1 VEAWSTRKEA
11 RLTASPDDRD
21 DEPVGADDPTFDALL
36 AQVAHAPAVRAERLL
51 ARGERAGEH
60 EILDVIGQGAFGTVY
75 RAVHPVLHREVAIKV
90 LGSAH
95 SADPGVAQRFVEEAR
110 VIHRIRHPNIVDL
123 LGFGEL
129 STGQMYYAMELLA
142 GKTLAG
148 HLTERGAFEPGV
160 ALHVLRQ
167 IADALDA
174 AHGNGVLHRDLKPD
188 NVFVVGE
195 LGPGCRVKLLDFGI
209 AKLLGD
215 DSVLRTR
222 SGMLMGTPAYMS
234 PEQCGGEKVDAKSD
248 IYALGV
254 IAHELF
260 TGARP
265 YPGQTVR
272 ELLSQHMFETPIR
285 ASSVK
290 PSLPARLDGVLLAL
304 LDKQPPRRPASATA
318 AVQALGDALSGSGS
332 IRGLSSVITLAPSAP
347 RLSRIWWAVAS
358 LALLAA
364 LWSTHRLLTA
374 AAPAEPGTTR
384 ASIVPAVEP
393 ARSPAVA
400 PKPQAL
406 PEPVTLTPIGAS
418 PASSG
423 TAESSA
429 AKGAS
434 APTPSAATPAATRPT
449 PATRPRPRPPRTG
462 SDPSKRGDLE
472 F

>member
-1 VEAWSTRKEA
+1 VDARSTRKEA
-11 RLTASPDDRD
+11 RLTASPEDRE
-21 DEPVGADDPTFDALL
+21 DEPVGFDDPTFDALL

-51 ARGERAGEH
+51 SRGDRAGEH
-60 EILDVIGQGAFGTVY
+60 EILAVIGQGAFGTVY

-110 VIHRIRHPNIVDL
+110 AIHRIRHPNIVDL

-129 STGQMYYAMELLA
+129 STGQMYYAMELLS
-142 GKTLAG
+142 GKTLAA
-148 HLTERGAFEPGV
+148 HLAERGAFEPQD

-167 IADALDA
+167 IANALDA

-195 LGPGCRVKLLDFGI
+195 LGTSCRVKLLDFGI

-260 TGARP
+260 TGVRP
-265 YPGQTVR
+265 FPGQTVR
-272 ELLSQHMFETPIR
+272 ELLTQHMFETPAR

-290 PSLPARLDGVLLAL
+290 PGLPARLDGVLLSL
-304 LDKQPPRRPASATA
+304 LDKQAAKRPATATA
-318 AVQALGDALSGSGS
+318 AVDALGEALSGSGG
-332 IRGLSSVITLAPSAP
+332 IRALGSVITLAPSSP
-347 RLSRIWWAVAS
+347 RMSRLWWAVGS
-358 LALLAA
+358 IALLAA
-364 LWSTHRLLTA
+364 LWSTHRLWTA
-374 AAPAEPGTTR
+374 SAPAAHPARAAALAPAPAAPA
-384 ASIVPAVEP
+384 VE
-393 ARSPAVA
+393 VA
-400 PKPQAL
+400 TKPPPPVQ
-406 PEPVTLTPIGAS
+406 PVTLTPIGAAPAQTS
-418 PASSG
+418 PSR
-423 TAESSA
+423 
-429 AKGAS
+429 GAVS
-434 APTPSAATPAATRPT
+434 PSAAPPEPAPAPT
-449 PATRPRPRPPRTG
+449 SGVRVRHGRPPHPG
-462 SDPSKRGDLE
+462 EPSKRGDLE

>member
-1 VEAWSTRKEA
+1 MPGAPRKDA
-11 RLTASPDDRD
+11 RLTASPDERD

-36 AQVAHAPAVRAERLL
+36 AQVAAAPSVRAERLL
-51 ARGERAGEH
+51 GKGDRAGEH
-60 EILDVIGQGAFGTVY
+60 QIIDVIGQGAFGTVY

-129 STGQMYYAMELLA
+129 STGQMYYAMELLS

-148 HLTERGAFEPGV
+148 HLAERGAFEPEV

-167 IADALDA
+167 IADALDT

-195 LGPGCRVKLLDFGI
+195 LGPTCRVKLLDFGI

-215 DSVLRTR
+215 DSVMRTR

-265 YPGQTVR
+265 FTGQTVR
-272 ELLSQHMFETPIR
+272 ELLTQHMFETPLR

-290 PSLPARLDGVLLAL
+290 PSLPGRLDGVLLAI
-304 LDKQPPRRPASATA
+304 LDKQAVNRPETATA
-318 AVQALGDALSGSGS
+318 AVQALADAISGTG
-332 IRGLSSVITLAPSAP
+332 RGLGSVITLAPAAP
-347 RLSRIWWAVAS
+347 RMSRIWWAVAS

-364 LWSTHRLLTA
+364 LWSTHRLLSTPA
-374 AAPAEPGTTR
+374 GVAPARAASMMTPEPGR
-384 ASIVPAVEP
+384 PA
-393 ARSPAVA
+393 AGQAQL
-400 PKPQAL
+400 KPST
-406 PEPVTLTPIGAS
+406 PEPVTLKPIGTP
-418 PASSG
+418 PAEPPKVAPA
-423 TAESSA
+423 AESGGEKS
-429 AKGAS
+429 
-434 APTPSAATPAATRPT
+434 PAATPLATPGGKPRHQRPQH
-449 PATRPRPRPPRTG
+449 G
-462 SDPSKRGDLE
+462 DGEPSKRGDLE